1 MKNLHSLLC
10 LFVLTL
16 FSQARGE
23 IYKCMEEGRTIYADS
38 PCGESAEK
46 IDVSASAEKT
56 GTQFSNEEIDALG
69 YQLGNQRR
77 SKELERDI
85 VSTQEAIDNLIDDY
99 TARKTRL
106 EAELAEHRS
115 RSYRHN
121 WQHSHYKRDN
131 YYEKKRFLQ
140 NQLKAADREFKA
152 AREKAYNKLASLRRQ
167 RKRLD

>member
-1 MKNLHSLLC
+1 MKKLLPLLC
-10 LFVLTL
+10 LSVLIV

-23 IYKCMEEGRTIYADS
+23 IYKCTEEGRTIYADS

-46 IDVSASAEKT
+46 IDVSTSAEKT
-56 GTQFSNEEIDALG
+56 GTQISNQEIDALG
-69 YQLGNQRR
+69 YQLGKQRR

-85 VSTQEAIDNLIDDY
+85 ISTQKNIDHIIDDY
-99 TARKTRL
+99 TARKAGL

-121 WQHSHYKRDN
+121 WQHYHYKRDK
-131 YYEKKRFLQ
+131 YYEKKRFLK
-140 NQLKAADREFKA
+140 NQIKAADREFKA

-167 RKRLD
+167 RKQLE